1 MKNQKVRNIT
11 VTAVMSAAATV
22 LMYLSFSVPLVPSFL
37 KFDFSELPALL
48 TGFALGPG
56 YGAAVCFVK
65 NLVNVFFTTTMGVG
79 ELSNFI
85 LGCMFVVPAAI
96 VYRRKKTKKAA
107 FVGSLAGAFA
117 MAAFS
122 FVTNRFFI
130 YPIYGKVMGGLDK
143 IVALYTAILPGVTE
157 LWQALLIFNVP
168 FTFVKGLASV
178 LISMLI
184 YKKLSPIL
192 KGKQSGVQ
200 TG

>member
-22 LMYLSFSVPLVPSFL
+22 LMYLSFNVPLVPSFL

-48 TGFALGPG
+48 TGFALGPV

-65 NLVNVFFTTTMGVG
+65 NLVN
-79 ELSNFI
+79 
-85 LGCMFVVPAAI
+85 

-107 FVGSLAGAFA
+107 FVGSLTGAFA

-178 LISMLI
+178 LLSMLI

>member
-22 LMYLSFSVPLVPSFL
+22 LMSLSFNVYPLAPEFL
-37 KFDFSELPALL
+37 KFDFSELPA
-48 TGFALGPG
+48 

-107 FVGSLAGAFA
+107 FAGSLTGAFA

-200 TG
+200 AG